1 MDRRLAKFRQLLQAT
16 TEATAT
22 AATATAAAGAAATNT
37 AEKNRPITP
46 NDLEALWDVV
56 SGQIAIVDAAFASLP
71 SGSANRS

>member
-16 TEATAT
+16 AAPATEAAE
-22 AATATAAAGAAATNT
+22 AEAAGAAEATNT
-37 AEKNRPITP
+37 AETNRPITP

>member
-1 MDRRLAKFRQLLQAT
+1 VDRRLAKFRQLLQAT

>member
-16 TEATAT
+16 TEATA
-22 AATATAAAGAAATNT
+22 AAEAEAAAGAAEATNT
-37 AEKNRPITP
+37 AETNRPITP